1 MIQHITS
8 MFQYAWRNFQILVY
22 LTFLPIFM
30 VELLPLGQFIHE
42 TLLSVSMMGVLLIF
56 IHGMRIAY
64 HVMRPGEAWD
74 PRVGQALKGLYD
86 MEGHYEG

>member
-1 MIQHITS
+1 
-8 MFQYAWRNFQILVY
+8 
-22 LTFLPIFM
+22 
-30 VELLPLGQFIHE
+30 
-42 TLLSVSMMGVLLIF
+42 MMGVLLIF